1 MRKYAGI
8 LLSSV
13 YKTYVGP
20 LIDSTKCA
28 TKGSVLS
35 RNRTKTISPAVSV
48 MGEAAESIWRRVNI
62 AIVES
67 SLHFATIVR
76 GSFMFSFKKKPL
88 YLGISN
94 AEGTK
99 C

>member
-1 MRKYAGI
+1 MSVFVNVLATASDSYYFHLVENMRKYAGI

-35 RNRTKTISPAVSV
+35 RNRTKTISPRDV
-48 MGEAAESIWRRVNI
+48 
-62 AIVES
+62 
-67 SLHFATIVR
+67 FAR
-76 GSFMFSFKKKPL
+76 GIRNGRSR
-88 YLGISN
+88 
-94 AEGTK
+94 
-99 C
+99 